1 MSKNEQKMRK
11 NLSSQITT
19 IGGAITIFIVLFSL
33 IVMMPKSSTSNMKK
47 IVLIGDSITESWKGY
62 SPEFFAENPYLINKG
77 VGGETTP
84 QILDRFNSDVV
95 SLEPEFVIILAG
107 INDIAQNTGYI
118 SVSETFA
125 NIVSMVE
132 IANSHNISPILC
144 SVLPASKIVWKPEIE
159 SADLVIELN
168 EKLKGYCKEN
178 NIVYVDYFSSMV
190 GENKELRSDLT
201 YDGVHP
207 DKKGYLIME
216 KILLETIQKK
226 F

>member
-1 MSKNEQKMRK
+1 MAKNEQKMRK
-11 NLSSQITT
+11 KLFSQTTT

-144 SVLPASKIVWKPEIE
+144 SVLPASKIVWKPEIK

-168 EKLKGYCKEN
+168 EKLEKYCIEN
-178 NIVYVDYFSSMV
+178 NTVYIDYFSSMV
-190 GENKELRSDLT
+190 GEKKELRSDLT

-216 KILLETIQKK
+216 KILLLSLIHI
-226 F
+226 

>member
-1 MSKNEQKMRK
+1 MRK
-11 NLSSQITT
+11 NQPSQTT
-19 IGGAITIFIVLFSL
+19 IIGGVITIFIVLFSL
-33 IVMMPKSSTSNMKK
+33 IVMMPKPSISNTKK

-77 VGGETTP
+77 VSGETTP
-84 QILDRFNSDVV
+84 QILGRFNNDVI
-95 SLEPEFVIILAG
+95 SLSPEAVIILAG

-118 SVSETFA
+118 SVSEIFA
-125 NIVSMVE
+125 NIINMVE
-132 IANSHNISPILC
+132 ISHSNNIAPILC
-144 SVLPASKIVWKPEIE
+144 SVLPASKIAWRPDIK

-168 EKLKGYCKEN
+168 EKLKGYCIEN
-178 NIVYVDYFSSMV
+178 NMVYVDYFSSMV
-190 GENKELRSDLT
+190 GEKKELRSDLT

-226 F
+226 L

>member
-1 MSKNEQKMRK
+1 MRK
-11 NLSSQITT
+11 KLPSQITT

-144 SVLPASKIVWKPEIE
+144 SVLPASKIVWKPEIK

-168 EKLKGYCKEN
+168 EKLKKYCIEN
-178 NIVYVDYFSSMV
+178 NTVYIDYFSSMV
-190 GENKELRSDLT
+190 GEKKELRSDLT

-226 F
+226 L

>member
-1 MSKNEQKMRK
+1 MKKNQ
-11 NLSSQITT
+11 SSQTTT

-33 IVMMPKSSTSNMKK
+33 IVMMPKSSAPNMKK

-62 SPEFFAENPYLINKG
+62 SPEFFADNPYLINKG

-84 QILDRFNSDVV
+84 QILHRFNADVV
-95 SLEPEFVIILAG
+95 SFEPGFVIILAG

-125 NIVSMVE
+125 NIVNMVE
-132 IANSHNISPILC
+132 IAKAHNISPILC
-144 SVLPASKIVWKPEIE
+144 SVLPASKIVWKPEIK

-168 EKLKGYCKEN
+168 NKLKMYCEEN
-178 NIVYVDYFSSMV
+178 NVVYVDYFSSMV
-190 GENKELRSDLT
+190 GEKKELRAELT

-207 DKKGYLIME
+207 DKNGYAIME
-216 KILLETIQKK
+216 GILLDVLKKIL
-226 F
+226 

>member
-1 MSKNEQKMRK
+1 MNRK
-11 NLSSQITT
+11 QSSQTT
-19 IGGAITIFIVLFSL
+19 IIGGVITIFIVLFSL

-62 SPEFFAENPYLINKG
+62 SPEFFTENPYLINKG

-144 SVLPASKIVWKPEIE
+144 SVLPASKIVWKPEIK

-168 EKLKGYCKEN
+168 EKLKKHCIEN
-178 NIVYVDYFSSMV
+178 NMVYVDYFSSMV
-190 GENKELRSDLT
+190 GEKKELRSDLT

-226 F
+226 L

>member
-1 MSKNEQKMRK
+1 MNKKQ
-11 NLSSQITT
+11 SSQTT
-19 IGGAITIFIVLFSL
+19 IIGGVITIFIVLFSL
-33 IVMMPKSSTSNMKK
+33 IVMMPKSSTANTKK

-62 SPEFFAENPYLINKG
+62 SPEFFTENPYLVNKG
-77 VGGETTP
+77 VSGETTP
-84 QILDRFNSDVV
+84 QILGRFNDDVI
-95 SLEPEFVIILAG
+95 SLSPEAVIILAG

-118 SVSETFA
+118 SVSEIFA
-125 NIVSMVE
+125 NIINMVE
-132 IANSHNISPILC
+132 ISHSNNIRPILC
-144 SVLPASKIVWKPEIE
+144 SVLPASKIAWKPEIK

-168 EKLKGYCKEN
+168 EKLKGYCTEN
-178 NIVYVDYFSSMV
+178 NIAYVDYFSSMV
-190 GENKELRSDLT
+190 GEKKELRSDLT

>member
-1 MSKNEQKMRK
+1 MNKKQ
-11 NLSSQITT
+11 SSQTT
-19 IGGAITIFIVLFSL
+19 IIGGVITIFIVLFSL
-33 IVMMPKSSTSNMKK
+33 IVMMPRSSMSNMKK

-77 VGGETTP
+77 VSGETTP
-84 QILDRFNSDVV
+84 QILDRFSRDVV
-95 SLEPEFVIILAG
+95 SLKPELVIILAG

-118 SVSETFA
+118 SIPETFT
-125 NIVSMVE
+125 NIINMVE
-132 IANSHNISPILC
+132 IANSHNITPVLC
-144 SVLPASKIVWKPEIE
+144 SVLPASKIAWKPEIK

-168 EKLKGYCKEN
+168 DKLKGYCTEN
-178 NIVYVDYFSSMV
+178 NIAYVDYFSSMV
-190 GENKELRSDLT
+190 GEKKELRSDLT

-207 DKKGYLIME
+207 DKKGYLIMG